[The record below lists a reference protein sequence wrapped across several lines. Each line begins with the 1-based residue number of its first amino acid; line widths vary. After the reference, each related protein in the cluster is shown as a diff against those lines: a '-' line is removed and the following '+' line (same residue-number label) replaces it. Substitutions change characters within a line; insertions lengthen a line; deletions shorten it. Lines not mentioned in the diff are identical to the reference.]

1 MTNDKRG
8 GSVKV
13 FWSVLLERSV
23 VDCAVNSLLDVA
35 TTTATI
41 ASQRISVPYG
51 RVDMARNAIVDM
63 FLRLSTSSEDVLV
76 MLDNDHVHP
85 HDVIVQL
92 VKAMRPP
99 TQPLPDSQGEEYG
112 VIGAAYRRRKEPYD
126 WLAFRREE
134 PRVIPGMQARTLGNL
149 VALKNAEI
157 TGEIVPVDMIATGA
171 IAIRRNVF
179 EVLRAVGPAAP
190 WFRYAYQDQS
200 MDMPSEDMYF
210 SAVCEWA
217 GVPMACHTGIVSKHV
232 TTVEI

>member
-1 MTNDKRG
+1 MKT
-8 GSVKV
+8 

-23 VDCAVNSLLDVA
+23 MDCAVNSLLDVA

-41 ASQRISVPYG
+41 HSQRISVPYG

-92 VKAMRPP
+92 VKAMD
-99 TQPLPDSQGEEYG
+99 TNAG
-112 VIGAAYRRRKEPYD
+112 VTVLGAAYRRRKDPYD
-126 WLAFRREE
+126 WLAFKREE
-134 PRVIPGMQARTLGNL
+134 PRVRPGVRFEGKGTIGQL
-149 VALKNAEI
+149 VPLRDEDM
-157 TGEIVPVDMIATGA
+157 TGGLVPVEMIGTGA
-171 IAIRRNVF
+171 IAIKRSMF
-179 EVLRAVGPAAP
+179 DVLRAATAAP
-190 WFRYAYQDQS
+190 WFRYAYQDNS

-217 GVPMACHTGIVSKHV
+217 GVPMACHTGIVSPHV

>member
-1 MTNDKRG
+1 MKT
-8 GSVKV
+8 

-23 VDCAVNSLLDVA
+23 MDCAVNSLLDVA

-41 ASQRISVPYG
+41 HSQRISVPYG

-92 VKAMRPP
+92 VKALD
-99 TQPLPDSQGEEYG
+99 TNAG
-112 VIGAAYRRRKEPYD
+112 VTVLGAAYRRRKDPYD
-126 WLAFRREE
+126 WLAFRRED
-134 PRVIPGMQARTLGNL
+134 PRVRPGIRTKPIGNL

-157 TGEIVPVDMIATGA
+157 TGEIVPVEMIGTGA
-171 IAIRRNVF
+171 IAIKRSVF
-179 EVLRAVGPAAP
+179 DVLRAATDAP

-232 TTVEI
+232 TTVEV